1 MILLSHPTGNENV
14 RQAALA
20 FQEARLL
27 QEFWTC
33 LSWNADGRA
42 NRLLPAKLRQ
52 QLSRRSFHPAL
63 RPLIHTAPAREMGR
77 LLGSA
82 LGVSAFSQ
90 HETGPFSIDAVFAG
104 LDRKVARRL
113 RDLVD
118 CQAVYCYE
126 DGALETF
133 RAAQERNL
141 PRLYD
146 LPIGYWRVA
155 QQIYA
160 EERTREPEWA
170 VTLSGI
176 RDSAGKLAR
185 KEEELKLATSVVVA
199 SSFTRETLRAAEF
212 SASVTVIPYG
222 APAVA
227 DRAISPHS
235 GNLRVLYVGSLGQR
249 KGLSYL
255 LRAIDL
261 LGRRAELT
269 LVGKKVAE
277 GCRPLEEALRR
288 HHWIPTLPHGEILAQ
303 MQRNDVLVLPSLFEG
318 FGLVIL
324 EAMAEGLPVITTAHT
339 AGPDLLSEGVDGF
352 IVPIRSAEAIAEK
365 LDRLAGNPKL
375 LGEMKQAARR
385 KARERRWESYR
396 DSLAQMAR
404 DVILN
409 SFPISY
415 AASP

>member
-20 FQEARLL
+20 FQEAGLL

-33 LSWNADGRA
+33 LSWNADGPA
-42 NRLLPAKLRQ
+42 NRFLPAKLRQ

-77 LLGSA
+77 LLASA
-82 LGVSAFSQ
+82 IGVSAFSQ
-90 HETGPFSIDAVFAG
+90 HETGPLSIDAVFGG
-104 LDRKVARRL
+104 LDRKVAGRL
-113 RDLVD
+113 RELAD

-227 DRAISPHS
+227 DRAIDSHS
-235 GNLRVLYVGSLGQR
+235 GKSACPVRGFVRPAQRIVLSLAGDRPAWPQGR
-249 KGLSYL
+249 THSDREESRGRLP
-255 LRAIDL
+255 A
-261 LGRRAELT
+261 LGGGAP
-269 LVGKKVAE
+269 A
-277 GCRPLEEALRR
+277 
-288 HHWIPTLPHGEILAQ
+288 
-303 MQRNDVLVLPSLFEG
+303 PSLDTD
-318 FGLVIL
+318 
-324 EAMAEGLPVITTAHT
+324 AP
-339 AGPDLLSEGVDGF
+339 
-352 IVPIRSAEAIAEK
+352 
-365 LDRLAGNPKL
+365 
-375 LGEMKQAARR
+375 ARR
-385 KARERRWESYR
+385 NIGANAKE
-396 DSLAQMAR
+396 
-404 DVILN
+404 
-409 SFPISY
+409 
-415 AASP
+415 

>member
-20 FQEARLL
+20 FHEAGLL
-27 QEFWTC
+27 KEFWTC
-33 LSWNADGRA
+33 LSWNPEAPA
-42 NRLLPAKLRQ
+42 NRFLPARFRQ

-63 RPLIHTAPAREMGR
+63 RPLIRTAPAREMGR
-77 LLGSA
+77 LLAGA

-90 HETGPFSIDAVFAG
+90 HETGPLSIDAVFAG
-104 LDRKVARRL
+104 LDRKVAGRL
-113 RDLVD
+113 RELED
-118 CQAVYCYE
+118 CRAVYCYE
-126 DGALETF
+126 DGALKTF

-155 QQIYA
+155 QQVYL
-160 EERTREPEWA
+160 EEREREPEWA
-170 VTLSGI
+170 VTLSGA
-176 RDSAGKLAR
+176 RDSAEKLAG
-185 KEEELKLATSVVVA
+185 KEEELKLATRVVVA
-199 SSFTRETLRAAEF
+199 SSFTKETLRAAEF
-212 SASVTVIPYG
+212 SAGVTVISYG
-222 APAVA
+222 APSVGAGEIVS
-227 DRAISPHS
+227 RS

-255 LRAIDL
+255 LRAIHL
-261 LGRRAELT
+261 LGPKVELT
-269 LVGKKVAE
+269 LIGKKAAA
-277 GCRPLEEALRR
+277 GCRPLEEAISR

-303 MQRNDVLVLPSLFEG
+303 MQRHDVLVLPSLFEG

-324 EAMAEGLPVITTAHT
+324 EAMAQGLPVITTAHT

-365 LDRLAGNPKL
+365 LDRLAGDSTL
-375 LGEMKQAARR
+375 LGEMKQAARK
-385 KARERRWESYR
+385 KAAERRWDSYR
-396 DSLAQMAR
+396 DSLAQLAR

-409 SFPISY
+409 AFPISY

>member
-1 MILLSHPTGNENV
+1 MILLSHPTGNEFI

-20 FQEARLL
+20 FHEAGLL
-27 QEFWTC
+27 KEFWTC
-33 LSWNADGRA
+33 LSWNAETPV
-42 NRLLPAKLRQ
+42 NRFLPARFRQ

-63 RPLIHTAPAREMGR
+63 RALIRTAPAREMGR
-77 LLGSA
+77 LLAGT
-82 LGVSAFSQ
+82 LGISAFSR
-90 HETGPFSIDAVFAG
+90 HETGPLSIDAVFAS
-104 LDRKVARRL
+104 LDRKVASRL
-113 RDLVD
+113 CELEGCR
-118 CQAVYCYE
+118 AVYACE

-133 RAAQERNL
+133 RAARERNIA
-141 PRLYD
+141 RLYD

-160 EERTREPEWA
+160 EEREREPEWA

-185 KEEELKLATSVVVA
+185 KEEELKLATRVVVA
-199 SSFTRETLRAAEF
+199 SSFTKETLGRAEF
-212 SASVTVIPYG
+212 SAGVTVIPYG
-222 APAVA
+222 APSVA
-227 DRAISPHS
+227 EHEIVSNP

-255 LRAIDL
+255 LRAIHL
-261 LGRRAELT
+261 LGSKVELT
-269 LVGKKVAE
+269 LIGKKVAA
-277 GCRPLEEALRR
+277 GCRPLEEAISR

-303 MQRNDVLVLPSLFEG
+303 MQRHDVLVLPSLFEG

-324 EAMAEGLPVITTAHT
+324 EAMAQGLPVITTAHT
-339 AGPDLLSEGVDGF
+339 AGPDFLSEGVDGF

-365 LDRLAGNPKL
+365 LDRLAENSTL
-375 LGEMKQAARR
+375 LGEMKQAARK
-385 KARERRWESYR
+385 KAGERQWDSYR

-404 DVILN
+404 DVILD